1 MFCQKC
7 GKEISD
13 DATFCSGCGNPVSN
27 NSQSINQQNTQ
38 ISSKPQKHTSCST
51 GCLAIVLLILS
62 MAFFGSL
69 IDKNK
74 KASTISS
81 TPQSAQTTQNSQNL
95 QKDRIIITIKETE
108 AYKNAI
114 KEYDEASKN
123 NKKSNRISINDLL
136 LDIDNMKDNT
146 LIETEAYAVVNP
158 LEEDAILLTST
169 VGSYKSISVDTSKLD
184 RETRLSLLNNAD
196 LTKHFGALLK
206 GKIATGLLG
215 KYIEAIEL
223 KIVGGD
229 ALTLAWYTNDLN
241 NKEIAKNNEIEL
253 AKERLANANKYQITI
268 DLQKPTEEEIKVAK
282 VVQEFYSN
290 LLIYELT
297 RYSGYF
303 AFWTMTERCV
313 VPRTKQML
321 RLLEYADI
329 GYNPITCG
337 QDNPEVWNIIT
348 SKIDDKNATVE
359 IERFWDK
366 QQKQKDDNNIIIK
379 LIKSANHWLIDDINN
394 AKETFNKEFL
404 GNKKYGI
411 ITGGSDR
418 VPGAMLYSTINSSNN
433 SSNFM
438 LYPGDKVYL
447 LEEKG
452 EYYKINPEIHGIK
465 DSKCCYIKKKDVALF
480 DLTSK
485 IKKGSSCFLAFAHFG
500 EPATKSQNTWTYT
513 SKDQITFDSFKR
525 IVSWTGFNDFSD
537 DFQN

>member
-74 KASTISS
+74 KTNTISS
-81 TPQSAQTTQNSQNL
+81 SSQSAQTTQNSQNL

-123 NKKSNRISINDLL
+123 NQKSNRISINDLL
-136 LDIDNMKDNT
+136 LDIDKMEDGT
-146 LIETEAYAVVNP
+146 LIQTEAYAFVD
-158 LEEDAILLTST
+158 LYEDNTIKLRNST
-169 VGSYKSISVDTSKLD
+169 ESIKHISVSTNKLD
-184 RETRLSLLNNAD
+184 RETRKNLLTQANITLD
-196 LTKHFGALLK
+196 FGAILK
-206 GKIATGLLG
+206 GKIVAGFLG
-215 KYIEAIEL
+215 NYIEATEL
-223 KIVGGD
+223 KIVPKDMLLFYIGD
-229 ALTLAWYTNDLN
+229 LDKKDNV
-241 NKEIAKNNEIEL
+241 KNNEIKF
-253 AKERLANANKYQITI
+253 AKERIANANKYKITI
-268 DLQKPTEEEIKVAK
+268 NLQKPTEEEIKVAK

-303 AFWTMTERCV
+303 AFWTMTEHNV
-313 VPRTKQML
+313 VPRTKQIL

-337 QDNPEVWNIIT
+337 KDNPEVWNIIT

-366 QQKQKDDNNIIIK
+366 QQKQKDNNIIIK
-379 LIKSANHWLIDDINN
+379 LVKPANYWLIDDINN

-411 ITGGSDR
+411 ITGGSDNT
-418 VPGAMLYSTINSSNN
+418 PGAMLYSTINSSNN